1 MIQTI
6 KKYLKEEIDIEMF
19 DEVEST
25 NNICK
30 EIGKG
35 DFNNTLI
42 ITRAQTGGRG
52 RLGRSFISKKD
63 KGIYMSLLLKPT
75 LSLADVSKITCVV
88 GTSILK
94 VLSEYINER
103 LYIKWVNDIYLHD
116 KKICGILTESKIEN
130 NNLQYI
136 IIGIGLN
143 LEHQVFPEDVNA
155 SSIFDETGI
164 SIDFFELI
172 GKLTNQILIDINDIN
187 NYSHVEYFKD
197 HMYLIN
203 ENVELL
209 LQNRKYIGKVVG
221 INDSFELITN
231 IKGIDKIISSGEI
244 LKVSKILED

>member
-35 DFNNTLI
+35 DFNNTLL

-116 KKICGILTESKIEN
+116 KKICGILTESESKNKIV
-130 NNLQYI
+130 LVYHHVQLSADSYI
-136 IIGIGLN
+136 
-143 LEHQVFPEDVNA
+143 
-155 SSIFDETGI
+155 
-164 SIDFFELI
+164 FEEAYWLI
-172 GKLTNQILIDINDIN
+172 GPLVMIQ
-187 NYSHVEYFKD
+187 YPH
-197 HMYLIN
+197 
-203 ENVELL
+203 LL
-209 LQNRKYIGKVVG
+209 LA
-221 INDSFELITN
+221 LW
-231 IKGIDKIISSGEI
+231 
-244 LKVSKILED
+244 